1 MYWYRGT
8 STGLLIISL
17 NIKRTLGHEKDSI
30 IKIGGGKIV
39 LGQRTGPVNDG
50 INNLIA

>member
-8 STGLLIISL
+8 SAGLLFISL

-30 IKIGGGKIV
+30 VKIGDGRIV
-39 LGQRTGPVNDG
+39 LEQRTGSVNDG
-50 INNLIA
+50 INNLIT